1 LQHGRIAAAN
11 MTGEQRPYTE
21 LPYFFS
27 HMGGL
32 HIDVV
37 GDMSRRQQSVRR
49 GTLSLEPGF
58 AQFYFADDLLQAVLC
73 INGDPALLQ
82 AARER
87 IAERRP
93 VAHPEACADEGYD
106 LASL

>member
-1 LQHGRIAAAN
+1 MALQHGRVAAAN
-11 MTGEQRPYTE
+11 MTGEQRAYTE
-21 LPYFFS
+21 LPLFP
-27 HMGGL
+27 MGAL

-49 GTLSLEPGF
+49 GALSLEPGF

-93 VAHPEACADEGYD
+93 VARPEACADEGCD

>member
-1 LQHGRIAAAN
+1 
-11 MTGEQRPYTE
+11 MTPDKILAMAIHDPGDTE
-21 LPYFFS
+21 RDNDNLVN
-27 HMGGL
+27 GV
-32 HIDVV
+32 DVV

-49 GTLSLEPGF
+49 GTLSLDPGF
-58 AQFYFADDLLQAVLC
+58 SQFYFADGLLQAVLC

-87 IAERRP
+87 ITERRP
-93 VAHPEACADEGYD
+93 VTHPEACAEEGRD